1 MDTRGWP
8 SDPIIFLENI
18 IYKNMLPSKEY
29 LEQISKKLDSF
40 NKINGV
46 DPGVKNDIFNDN
58 FDPFDHMGKT
68 ALAYMKRKKTEEID
82 RSIDPLFVDHNKY

>member
-68 ALAYMKRKKTEEID
+68 ALAYMERKKTEEVD
-82 RSIDPLFVDHNKY
+82 RSIDPLFVDRNKY

>member
-1 MDTRGWP
+1 MDTRSWI
-8 SDPIIFLENI
+8 SVLVIFLENI

-46 DPGVKNDIFNDN
+46 DPGVRNNIFNDN
-58 FDPFDHMGKT
+58 FDPFDHTGKA
-68 ALAYMKRKKTEEID
+68 ALEYIGKKKSEEID
-82 RSIDPLFVDHNKY
+82 RSIDPLFTDHNKY